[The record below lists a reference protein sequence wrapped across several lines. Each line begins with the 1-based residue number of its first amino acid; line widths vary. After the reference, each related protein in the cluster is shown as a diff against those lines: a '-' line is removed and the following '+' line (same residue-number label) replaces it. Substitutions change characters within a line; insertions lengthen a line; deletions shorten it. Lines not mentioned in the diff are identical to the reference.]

1 MTRTIRPF
9 IIVLAALP
17 LAACLQDTPP
27 GSDGQG
33 AARNVRAPQATVVG
47 EPINCLSVSRIDGTD
62 VHDDYTIDFEMR
74 DNTVY
79 RNTLP
84 ARCNGLGFEQRFGYD
99 LRGTQLCSTD
109 VIRVL
114 DPDGTT
120 VSTCGLGQFVPVEL
134 AGTQ

>member
-1 MTRTIRPF
+1 MTYAIRPLL
-9 IIVLAALP
+9 IVLAALP
-17 LAACLQDTPP
+17 LAACMQD
-27 GSDGQG
+27 G
-33 AARNVRAPQATVVG
+33 AASSDRNVRAPQATVIG
-47 EPINCLSVSRIDGTD
+47 EPVNCLSVSRIDGTD

-99 LRGTQLCSTD
+99 LRGSQLCSTD

-120 VSTCGLGQFVPVEL
+120 VATCGLGQFVPVEL

>member
-1 MTRTIRPF
+1 MTYAIRPLL
-9 IIVLAALP
+9 IVLAALP
-17 LAACLQDTPP
+17 LAACMQD
-27 GSDGQG
+27 G
-33 AARNVRAPQATVVG
+33 AASSDRNVRAPQATVIG

-134 AGTQ
+134 AEAQ